1 MVHNFTLFLTGNLWL
16 RKDPEEGKSDLI
28 LYDWELCCINVPQ
41 TGLAEFMAMTLKP
54 QNTPSEQLREWV
66 RYVHYYQHQV
76 LNCIKGREQR
86 LVEKIQNRDL
96 FERMFYLQAMQELG
110 NRLYMVAAV
119 PQPLRPSAFSILIEN
134 TLLFIE
140 GQEDEYDKRA

>member
-1 MVHNFTLFLTGNLWL
+1 
-16 RKDPEEGKSDLI
+16 
-28 LYDWELCCINVPQ
+28 
-41 TGLAEFMAMTLKP
+41 MAMTLKP
-54 QNTPSEQLREWV
+54 QNTPSEQLREWM

-140 GQEDEYDKRA
+140 GQEDEYDKRAWPTGFLHSLQNHTLQGNRWVPVIHSENSEWPKLPPLWH